1 VQGAFVMT
9 YRREHWPNPHAV
21 GGAGT
26 LVPVP
31 QLVRMKK
38 MLLRLASALELPAN
52 PLDQAR
58 TVIK

>member
-1 VQGAFVMT
+1 M
-9 YRREHWPNPHAV
+9 
-21 GGAGT
+21 
-26 LVPVP
+26 PVP

-58 TVIK
+58 TIIECPAHLLPPLA